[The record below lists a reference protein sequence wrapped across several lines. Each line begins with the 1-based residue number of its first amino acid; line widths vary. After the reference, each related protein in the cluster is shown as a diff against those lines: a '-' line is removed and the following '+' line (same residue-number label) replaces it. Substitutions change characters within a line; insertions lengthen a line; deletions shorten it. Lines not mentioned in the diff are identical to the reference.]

1 MHIDRKLFQI
11 LKDKIDYKKAI
22 IFSTPTPS
30 LLAPFTTQPIMKNLS
45 YLILAILGLT
55 GLLSCQN
62 QEDMDQN
69 LENLEPIEIADTVFQ
84 FGIAHAIKEDNT
96 SPSETWF
103 SDGSELINIV
113 AFYYNDQIGTR
124 NITLPW
130 FTQGNTLN
138 LVNNKINPA
147 GGWQMISSNLGSV
160 ESPVRRPY
168 FFIFNKQLGK
178 IYFFV
183 YNIPNQA
190 GSYAV
195 GQLEIRATSGDSKL
209 ELTSK
214 QTKFNQFDSWF
225 NFEFDLEDQNL
236 EIVLNSKTWQLL
248 GTGVQISTLRTSN

>member
-1 MHIDRKLFQI
+1 
-11 LKDKIDYKKAI
+11 
-22 IFSTPTPS
+22 
-30 LLAPFTTQPIMKNLS
+30 MKNLS
-45 YLILAILGLT
+45 FLMLTIFGLA
-55 GLLSCQN
+55 GLLSCQD
-62 QEDMDQN
+62 QEDMDQK
-69 LENLEPIEIADTVFQ
+69 LETWEPIEIADTVFQ

-96 SPSETWF
+96 PSSETWF

-113 AFYYNDQIGTR
+113 AFYYNDQIGTE

-130 FTQGNTLN
+130 FTQGNALN
-138 LVNNKINPA
+138 LVNSTINPA

-195 GQLEIRATSGDSKL
+195 GRLEISTADDDLKL

-214 QTKFNQFDSWF
+214 QTEFNQFDSWF
-225 NFEFDLEDQNL
+225 NFEFDLENQNP
-236 EIVLNSKTWQLL
+236 EIVLNSATWQLV
-248 GTGVQISTLRTSN
+248 GTGVQIVTLSPSK